1 MAQNFYF
8 DPQATG
14 LEVFLG
20 PTEAQLMEL
29 AWKHGE
35 LSVKKALTFLG
46 ENKRAYTTVMTVLAR
61 LAEKGILA
69 REKDGRNFVYR
80 PAVGR
85 EEFIAGRV
93 ELVKGCLK
101 RNFSPR

>member
-1 MAQNFYF
+1 MSNTFYF
-8 DPQATG
+8 DPHASG

-20 PTEAQLMEL
+20 PTEAKLMEL

-46 ENKRAYTTVMTVLAR
+46 ENKRAYTTIMTVLAR

-80 PAVGR
+80 PTVTR
-85 EEFIAGRV
+85 EQFIKERV
-93 ELVKGCLK
+93 ELVRGCLK
-101 RNFSPR
+101 RGFGTS

>member
-1 MAQNFYF
+1 MANQTFYF
-8 DPQATG
+8 DPEGAG
-14 LEVFLG
+14 LTVFLG
-20 PTEAQLMEL
+20 PTEARLMEL

-61 LAEKGILA
+61 LAEKGMLV

-80 PAVGR
+80 PAMDR
-85 EEFIAGRV
+85 EQFIRERV
-93 ELVKGCLK
+93 AVVKSCLK
-101 RNFSPR
+101 KF